1 MHIKG
6 KLARLLA
13 GTLHFFHLHKGTFHS
28 GTFSHALVSR
38 FYKLYV
44 PRNYSGSA
52 PLCSW
57 YYTYV
62 RSTPIISWRLVC
74 ADFTVAAVI
83 GRQAVFSRSIS
94 AEDILLFAQVSGDHN
109 PIHMDAEYAER

>member
-1 MHIKG
+1 MQTGG

-52 PLCSW
+52 PTPLLVVLHVCSQDPD
-57 YYTYV
+57 YFVEIGV
-62 RSTPIISWRLVC
+62 RRFHRRRGHWKAGRL
-74 ADFTVAAVI
+74 F
-83 GRQAVFSRSIS
+83 
-94 AEDILLFAQVSGDHN
+94 
-109 PIHMDAEYAER
+109 P